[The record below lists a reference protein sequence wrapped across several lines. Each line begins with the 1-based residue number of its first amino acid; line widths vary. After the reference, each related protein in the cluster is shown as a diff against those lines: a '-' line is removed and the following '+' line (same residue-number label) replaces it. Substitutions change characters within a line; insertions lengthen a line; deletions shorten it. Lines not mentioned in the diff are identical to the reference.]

1 MNVFKKILNK
11 LSEAFKTPEYVYDL
25 LVTPKVYI
33 SYRDGNNDYFY
44 DIKICKES
52 VAKAND
58 YYILG
63 NDEDSATSK
72 YLDLMLKARDLCETE
87 NEKEYYIYCI
97 RLFYLRYYGMKID
110 ENLKY
115 VGSTWGW

>member
-11 LSEAFKTPEYVYDL
+11 LSEVFKTPEYVSDSR
-25 LVTPKVYI
+25 VYI
-33 SYRDGNNDYFY
+33 LYKGDDDYFY

-110 ENLKY
+110 ENLNY
-115 VGSTWGW
+115 VGSTW

>member
-11 LSEAFKTPEYVYDL
+11 FREAFKTPKHVYD
-25 LVTPKVYI
+25 PRVYI
-33 SYRDGNNDYFY
+33 LYKGNDDYFY

-52 VAKAND
+52 VAKASN

-63 NDEDSATSK
+63 NDEDTATSK
-72 YLDLMLKARDLCETE
+72 YMDLMLKARHLCETE

-97 RLFYLRYYGMKID
+97 QWFYLRYYGMKVD
-110 ENLKY
+110 ENLNY
-115 VGSTWGW
+115 VGSTWG

>member
-1 MNVFKKILNK
+1 MIIFKKILNK
-11 LSEAFKTPEYVYDL
+11 LREAFKTPEYVYD
-25 LVTPKVYI
+25 PRVYI
-33 SYRDGNNDYFY
+33 LYKGNDDYFY

-87 NEKEYYIYCI
+87 VEKEYYVYCI
-97 RLFYLRYYGMKID
+97 RWFYLHYYGMKID
-110 ENLKY
+110 ENLNY
-115 VGSTWGW
+115 VGCTWGW